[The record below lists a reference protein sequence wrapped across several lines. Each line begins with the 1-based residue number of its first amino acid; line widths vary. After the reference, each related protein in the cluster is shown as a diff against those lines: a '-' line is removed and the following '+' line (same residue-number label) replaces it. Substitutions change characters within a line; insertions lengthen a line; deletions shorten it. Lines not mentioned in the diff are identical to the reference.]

1 MRGGNQ
7 NDTNGAGTSYTDTKV
22 TAGTTY
28 TYTLQ
33 SFDAAGRISVESGQ
47 ASATVPAAGDTQD
60 PTPPTNLQAT
70 GSTGKVDLTWT
81 AGTDDT
87 GVTGYKVFRGG
98 TQIDTIG
105 AVTSYTDTNVTAGTT
120 YTYTLQSLDA
130 AGHNSVQSGQ
140 ASATVPSAGGGG
152 SQLTFTPTDDATII
166 QASPTTNSG
175 GATTLQT
182 DGSPIKDFLMKFNV
196 SGIGTSA
203 VSSASLRMFVADS
216 SAAGGVVRPTT
227 SSVWSQGS
235 VTWNTAPPAA
245 SSPTATIGAVNTGTW
260 ITADVTSFVT
270 GDGAVSLRVS
280 STNSN
285 GADYVSREGAAANVP
300 QLIVS
305 TSGGAAGDTQEP
317 TPPTNLQATG
327 STGKVDLT
335 WTAGTDDTGV
345 TGYKVFRGGT
355 QIDTIG
361 AVTGYK
367 DAKGA
372 GRGREKNTRDAPE
385 VEGKKTR
392 QRRH

>member
-33 SFDAAGRISVESGQ
+33 SLDAAGHNSVQSGQ

-98 TQIDTIG
+98 TLIDTIG

-140 ASATVPSAGGGG
+140 ASATVP
-152 SQLTFTPTDDATII
+152 
-166 QASPTTNSG
+166 
-175 GATTLQT
+175 
-182 DGSPIKDFLMKFNV
+182 
-196 SGIGTSA
+196 
-203 VSSASLRMFVADS
+203 
-216 SAAGGVVRPTT
+216 
-227 SSVWSQGS
+227 
-235 VTWNTAPPAA
+235 
-245 SSPTATIGAVNTGTW
+245 
-260 ITADVTSFVT
+260 
-270 GDGAVSLRVS
+270 
-280 STNSN
+280 
-285 GADYVSREGAAANVP
+285 
-300 QLIVS
+300 
-305 TSGGAAGDTQEP
+305 AAGDTQL
-317 TPPTNLQATG
+317 PPPPALPHATG

-361 AVTGYK
+361 AVTSYT
-367 DAKGA
+367 DT
-372 GRGREKNTRDAPE
+372 N
-385 VEGKKTR
+385 
-392 QRRH
+392 

>member
-33 SFDAAGRISVESGQ
+33 SLDAAGHNSVQSGQ

-87 GVTGYKVFRGG
+87 GVTGYKGFRGGNQIDTIGAVTSYTDTNVTAGTTYTYTLQSLDAAGHNSVQSGQASATVPAAGSTQDPPPATKLQATGSTAQGNHTGTPGTDATGVTGYRVFRGG

-140 ASATVPSAGGGG
+140 ASATVPSGGGGG

-175 GATTLQT
+175 TATTLQT

-196 SGIGTSA
+196 SGIGTST

-216 SAAGGVVRPTT
+216 SA
-227 SSVWSQGS
+227 
-235 VTWNTAPPAA
+235 
-245 SSPTATIGAVNTGTW
+245 
-260 ITADVTSFVT
+260 
-270 GDGAVSLRVS
+270 
-280 STNSN
+280 
-285 GADYVSREGAAANVP
+285 
-300 QLIVS
+300 
-305 TSGGAAGDTQEP
+305 
-317 TPPTNLQATG
+317 
-327 STGKVDLT
+327 
-335 WTAGTDDTGV
+335 
-345 TGYKVFRGGT
+345 
-355 QIDTIG
+355 
-361 AVTGYK
+361 
-367 DAKGA
+367 
-372 GRGREKNTRDAPE
+372 
-385 VEGKKTR
+385 
-392 QRRH
+392 